1 MTTGS
6 DELVVVVV
14 GFGAPENLATC
25 LGALDRRYPVV
36 VIDNSSSRALERV
49 VQTAGARYVDPGSN
63 LGFAS
68 AVNLILTEV
77 AAVDMNVLLLNP
89 DAIVTPAVV
98 DQLHEV
104 LRSSPQ
110 LACVAP
116 AQRAPGSPTLD
127 RVCWPFPTPSGAWL
141 EAIGLGRLRRSC
153 DFLIG
158 SVLLV
163 RGAALINVGGFDEQF
178 FLYAEETDWQKRA
191 AQHGWG
197 VRLCPELE
205 AVHIGAGTD
214 DDETRRMLRFHTGV
228 ERYVRKWYGK
238 RGWAV
243 FRAAT
248 LFGAAIRTVILI
260 GPRRRDAASRAQM
273 YLAGPDNKARRAG
286 VVPPPRARVPEFSKE
301 PPS

>member
-1 MTTGS
+1 MTSGP

-14 GFGAPENLATC
+14 GYGAAENLATC
-25 LGALDRRYPVV
+25 LDALDRCYPVV
-36 VIDNSSSRALERV
+36 VIDNSSSSALEQV
-49 VQTAGARYVDPGSN
+49 VQKAGARYVDPGSN

-68 AVNLILTEV
+68 AVNLVLTEV
-77 AAVDMNVLLLNP
+77 VSLDNNVLLLNP

-98 DQLHEV
+98 DRLHEI

-116 AQRAPGSPTLD
+116 SQRAPGSPTLD
-127 RVCWPFPTPSGAWL
+127 RVCWPFPTPAGAWL
-141 EAIGLGRLRRSC
+141 EAIGLGRLRQSC

-163 RGAALINVGGFDEQF
+163 RGAALIDVGGFDEQF

-191 AQHGWG
+191 ARHGWG
-197 VRLCPELE
+197 VRLCLELE

-243 FRAAT
+243 FRIAT
-248 LFGAAIRTVILI
+248 LFGAALRTLVLT
-260 GPRRRDAASRAQM
+260 GTRRRDAASRLRT
-273 YLAGPDNKARRAG
+273 YLAGPDNDARRAG
-286 VVPPPRARVPEFSKE
+286 VVPPPRARIPEFSHE